1 MESWSEVVSLKSCDH
16 LLSGDL
22 RSLHGFRS
30 LKLSLLPVTVVLKRS
45 GSKRLKRF
53 NVTRKR
59 NWKTGIPYGGAQTD
73 PLKILSFRFSIFIFQ
88 KKLLLKFILRLFLFP
103 RVQCETS
110 FCLETSELRRV
121 LVGYL
126 KLHHELSRSPKPLWC
141 FAREPGTREK

>member
-1 MESWSEVVSLKSCDH
+1 MGRWSEVESLKSRDH

-22 RSLHGFRS
+22 RSLQESRF
-30 LKLSLLPVTVVLKRS
+30 LKLSLLPVIVIPKRS

-59 NWKTGIPYGGAQTD
+59 NWKTRIPYGGAQMD

-103 RVQCETS
+103 IVQCETG
-110 FCLETSELRRV
+110 FCLETSELRRAV
-121 LVGYL
+121 VGHL

-141 FAREPGTREK
+141 FAREPGRRGK

>member
-1 MESWSEVVSLKSCDH
+1 MESWSEVESLKSRDH

-22 RSLHGFRS
+22 RSLQEFRF

-59 NWKTGIPYGGAQTD
+59 NWKTGIPYGGAQMD

-103 RVQCETS
+103 RVQCETGFS
-110 FCLETSELRRV
+110 LETSELRRAI
-121 LVGYL
+121 VGYL
-126 KLHHELSRSPKPLWC
+126 KIHHELSRSPTPHWC
-141 FAREPGTREK
+141 LAREPGRRGK